1 MSDPIRERPRVKG
14 AEGSSGRGREGA
26 MPAADGLPEQARRT
40 VERPNA
46 LDFSLLRAIVGTE
59 GKAFPSTSLRR
70 HHHGS

>member
-1 MSDPIRERPRVKG
+1 MSNPIRERPRVKG
-14 AEGSSGRGREGA
+14 AEGSSGRGREGD
-26 MPAADGLPEQARRT
+26 MPAAGLTEQARRT